1 VISVAGGDRGSI
13 GGGEKEVRLD
23 LPLQL
28 YRSWSS
34 SERLHSH
41 PPPLRPAAIEHV
53 RILRVGKVETLGL
66 D

>member
-13 GGGEKEVRLD
+13 GGGEKEVRL
-23 LPLQL
+23 QL

-34 SERLHSH
+34 LERLHSH

-53 RILRVGKVETLGL
+53 WILRVGKVETLEL